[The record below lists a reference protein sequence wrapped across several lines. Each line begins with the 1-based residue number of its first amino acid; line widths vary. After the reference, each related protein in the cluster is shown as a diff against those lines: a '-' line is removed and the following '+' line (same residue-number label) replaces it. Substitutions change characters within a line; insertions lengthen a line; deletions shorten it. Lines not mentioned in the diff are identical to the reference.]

1 MPDLAAEFEAAWRR
15 FLALDSL
22 TLIPDTLE
30 SEWTRGRDRYLAF
43 LIPINSP
50 AVISYIRPVVERIGS
65 IPGLEPF
72 PVEYWHATIKG
83 LGFLTEAGSAPDEL
97 SADDVRMIAD
107 SAGALFQGE
116 PAFEMQIGPLSAF
129 AEVVFTE
136 VWDGGRIRELN
147 MAMLDA
153 MPHLLRYP
161 IDGAVFLPHVSIA
174 RYSSDEGLAELKSV
188 ISELRQTMAPG
199 PRFTVG
205 AVDLIQ
211 ARLSDSTPALEFLRR
226 YDLVAA

>member
-1 MPDLAAEFEAAWRR
+1 
-15 FLALDSL
+15 
-22 TLIPDTLE
+22 
-30 SEWTRGRDRYLAF
+30 
-43 LIPINSP
+43 
-50 AVISYIRPVVERIGS
+50 
-65 IPGLEPF
+65 
-72 PVEYWHATIKG
+72 
-83 LGFLTEAGSAPDEL
+83 
-97 SADDVRMIAD
+97 
-107 SAGALFQGE
+107 
-116 PAFEMQIGPLSAF
+116 MQIGPLSAF

-147 MAMLDA
+147 MAMLGA